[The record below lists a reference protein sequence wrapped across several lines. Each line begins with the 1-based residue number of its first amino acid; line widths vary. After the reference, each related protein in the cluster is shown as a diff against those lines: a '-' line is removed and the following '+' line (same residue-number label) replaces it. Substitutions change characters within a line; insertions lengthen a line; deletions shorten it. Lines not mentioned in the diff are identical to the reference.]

1 MSKRDSKHS
10 SSAIRLQRS
19 VEEGQLDKSNELK
32 KLIEQHGFDTFGVV
46 DINPNLDFKKE
57 LDEFLEKNHHGEMAW
72 MEKRSNCR
80 SNPNILWDEAQSI
93 IVLGINYHFECNSLE
108 LLSEKNKGIIS
119 VYSRNSDYHKIIKK
133 KLKSLSFEISKLL
146 NCSFKYF
153 VDTAPVME
161 KPISMKGG
169 IGWQGKHTNLVSKDF
184 GSWLFLSSIFVD
196 KKINNTHPEIDH
208 CGSCTNCIDIC
219 PTSAIVEPYKLDATK
234 CISYLTIEHKG
245 IIDKNLR
252 KLIGNRIYGCDDC
265 LAVCPWNKFAKKSKE
280 INFHPR
286 DDLIKPDL
294 GSFLSLTDEDFRKK
308 FSKSSIKRIGRDRF
322 LRNVLIAV
330 GNSKEKKYKKDIEAL
345 LEDESSTVRAMAVWS
360 LKQVIDSKH
369 IENYK
374 KKYFAL
380 EKNKNVQEEWLN

>member
-19 VEEGQLDKSNELK
+19 VEEGQLDKSNKLK
-32 KLIEQHGFDTFGVV
+32 KLIEQHGFDTFGIV

-57 LDEFLEKNHHGEMAW
+57 LDEFLEKNHHGEMVW
-72 MEKRSNCR
+72 MEKRSNYR

-108 LLSEKNKGIIS
+108 LLSKKNKGIIS
-119 VYSRNSDYHKIIKK
+119 VYSRNSDYHQIIKK
-133 KLKSLSFEISKLL
+133 KLRSLSFEISKLL

-196 KKINNTHPEIDH
+196 KKINNTYPEIDH
-208 CGSCTNCIDIC
+208 CGSCTNCIDVC

-245 IIDKNLR
+245 IIDKNMR

-280 INFHPR
+280 ISFYPR

-294 GSFLSLTDEDFRKK
+294 GDFLSLTDEDFRKK

-330 GNSKEKKYKKDIEAL
+330 GNSKEKNYYKQILRL
-345 LEDESSTVRAMAVWS
+345 LEDKSELVRAMAVWAMRKMCDGS
-360 LKQVIDSKH
+360 KFIELKQKYLKYENDDTVI
-369 IENYK
+369 N
-374 KKYFAL
+374 
-380 EKNKNVQEEWLN
+380 EWN